1 MYVGLLLTEGSF
13 DRAIVGSNDV
23 LGTEEGDKVGLDVIS
38 GGEMN
43 TVGAEDAQTVD
54 FPAFVDLDDLP
65 LFDFDEEYV
74 NDDDH
79 EWLVKDDELFALDD
93 LVVVVLLEEDAPLAL
108 NDLVE

>member
-1 MYVGLLLTEGSF
+1 MLIDGVYDGIDVGLLLTEGSF
-13 DRAIVGSNDV
+13 DRAIVGSNDI

-43 TVGAEDAQTVD
+43 TVGAEDVQTVD

-79 EWLVKDDELFALDD
+79 EWLVGDDGLLALDD
-93 LVVVVLLEEDAPLAL
+93 LVVVVL
-108 NDLVE
+108 

>member
-1 MYVGLLLTEGSF
+1 M
-13 DRAIVGSNDV
+13 GSNDI

-43 TVGAEDAQTVD
+43 IVGAEDVQTVL

-74 NDDDH
+74 NDDNH
-79 EWLVKDDELFALDD
+79 EWLVGDDGLVALDD
-93 LVVVVLLEEDAPLAL
+93 LVVVVVCEEDALPAL
-108 NDLVE
+108 DDLVE

>member
-13 DRAIVGSNDV
+13 DRAIVGSNDI
-23 LGTEEGDKVGLDVIS
+23 LGTEEGEKVGLDVIS

-43 TVGAEDAQTVD
+43 TIGAEDVQTVD
-54 FPAFVDLDDLP
+54 FPAFVDLDDLS

-74 NDDDH
+74 NDDDDK
-79 EWLVKDDELFALDD
+79 WLVLYDELFALDD
-93 LVVVVLLEEDAPLAL
+93 LVVVVLLEEDALLAL

>member
-1 MYVGLLLTEGSF
+1 M
-13 DRAIVGSNDV
+13 GSNDV

-43 TVGAEDAQTVD
+43 TVGAEDVQTVD

-79 EWLVKDDELFALDD
+79 EWLVGDDGLLALDD
-93 LVVVVLLEEDAPLAL
+93 LVVVV
-108 NDLVE
+108 VV